1 MRADTLAGNVSG
13 SIKPTVKG
21 LIATTV
27 LLSALLAANV
37 FAKGGPPAA
46 PVVVGEVSERMMAPR
61 VMMAGSIVSR
71 LDAAVSAEMDGR
83 LLWLAEVGDTVA
95 KGEKLAQIDDTS
107 RQLEVEE
114 ARAGLAQVTAR
125 LTFFEKE
132 LKRLSSLA
140 QQNNA
145 ARTQLEQTESDR
157 DVARADMAAA
167 KVRVK
172 LAQDRVARSVLL
184 APFNGTVAQRLMQPG
199 EWADSGAE
207 VLRLV
212 DTAQLEV
219 RTMVPLPSLGFLTR
233 GTVLNVQLGDVKHL
247 ARVRSLVPV
256 GDRESRLMDLRLDI
270 DNSPW
275 PAGQSVRIEVPTARA
290 MTALTVHRDA
300 VVMRR
305 SGAYLYRV
313 TADNMA
319 ERIDVTLGIAEGN
332 YIQVFGG
339 LAAGDRVVTVGNERM
354 RPGQRVKVSGDEPDS
369 DTQSNSGE
377 GGSDAPW
384 KKWQKGTKQGGAA
397 E

>member
-1 MRADTLAGNVSG
+1 MKRGINLRVMDVAHTLIRNVNRQLKPAKKWFFAGMMISVFLVG
-13 SIKPTVKG
+13 E
-21 LIATTV
+21 V
-27 LLSALLAANV
+27 L
-37 FAKGGPPAA
+37 AKGGPPAA
-46 PVVVGEVSERMMAPR
+46 PVTVGDVSERVIAPT
-61 VMMAGSIVSR
+61 VMVAASIFSR
-71 LDAAVSAEMDGR
+71 LDAAVSAEMAGR

-95 KGEKLAQIDDTS
+95 KGDKLAQIDDTS

-132 LKRLSSLA
+132 LKRLNSLA

-157 DVARADMAAA
+157 DVARADLTAA

-199 EWADSGAE
+199 EWADSGAG

-212 DTAQLEV
+212 DTAELEV
-219 RTMVPLPSLGFLTR
+219 RTMVPLSSLGFLTK
-233 GTVLNVQLGDVKHL
+233 GAVLNVQLGGVMHP
-247 ARVRSLVPV
+247 AHVRSLVPV

-290 MTALTVHRDA
+290 MKLLTVHRDA

-319 ERIDVTLGIAEGN
+319 ERVDVTLGVADGD
-332 YIQVFGG
+332 YIQVLGG

-354 RPGQRVKVSGDEPDS
+354 RPGQRVKVSGDEAD
-369 DTQSNSGE
+369 
-377 GGSDAPW
+377 SDAPQ
-384 KKWQKGTKQGGAA
+384 KKWQQGSKQGGAA

>member
-1 MRADTLAGNVSG
+1 MAHTLIENVNG
-13 SIKPTVKG
+13 LKNCAQKWFAFALMTSILFTG
-21 LIATTV
+21 EV
-27 LLSALLAANV
+27 L
-37 FAKGGPPAA
+37 AKDGPPAA
-46 PVVVGEVSERMMAPR
+46 PVTVGDVSERVMAPT

-71 LDAAVSAEMDGR
+71 LDAEVSAEMAGR

-95 KGEKLAQIDDTS
+95 KGDKLAQIDDTS

-157 DVARADMAAA
+157 DVARADLAAA
-167 KVRVK
+167 QVRVK

-199 EWADSGAE
+199 EWADSGAG

-233 GTVLNVQLGDVKHL
+233 GTVLNVQLGDVTHS

-290 MTALTVHRDA
+290 MKALTVHRDA

-354 RPGQRVKVSGDEPDS
+354 RPGQRVKVSGDEPES
-369 DTQSNSGE
+369 ETQSNSGE
-377 GGSDAPW
+377 ADSDAPW
-384 KKWQKGTKQGGAA
+384 KKWQQGSKQGGAA

>member
-1 MRADTLAGNVSG
+1 MAYTLIKNLNGLKNPVQKWFAFALMS
-13 SIKPTVKG
+13 SILLTG
-21 LIATTV
+21 EV
-27 LLSALLAANV
+27 L
-37 FAKGGPPAA
+37 AKDGPPAA
-46 PVVVGEVSERMMAPR
+46 PVAVGDVSERVMAPT

-71 LDAAVSAEMDGR
+71 LDAEVSAEMAGR

-95 KGEKLAQIDDTS
+95 KGDKLAQIDDTS

-132 LKRLSSLA
+132 LKRLNSLA

-157 DVARADMAAA
+157 DVARADLTAA

-199 EWADSGAE
+199 EWADSGSG

-212 DTAQLEV
+212 DTAQVEV

-233 GTVLNVQLGDVKHL
+233 GTVLNVQLGDVKHV

-290 MTALTVHRDA
+290 MKALTVHRDA
-300 VVMRR
+300 IVIRR

-319 ERIDVTLGIAEGN
+319 ERVDVTLGIAEGN
-332 YIQVFGG
+332 YIQVFGD

-354 RPGQRVKVSGDEPDS
+354 RPGQRVKVSGDES
-369 DTQSNSGE
+369 D
-377 GGSDAPW
+377 SDAPRE
-384 KKWQKGTKQGGAA
+384 KWQQGSKQGGAA